1 MKNAKSMHTSNDPY
15 YVYYAHKYFSYSTV
29 YNINAKQNVM
39 CKMSN
44 TNPTVKWQ
52 LYI

>member
-1 MKNAKSMHTSNDPY
+1 MH
-15 YVYYAHKYFSYSTV
+15 SYSTV

-44 TNPTVKWQ
+44 TNQKQQ
-52 LYI
+52 LNGNCTFDQKV